1 MSKAVYT
8 ALFISL
14 FATMLGVGIVAPLM
28 AIYAESFGATGFM
41 LGVVFSAFSIART
54 LFSTPAGKLGDS
66 IGKKPLLLTGLA
78 MYSLLSIAYAYAPSL
93 EALIAVRMLH
103 GLSSA
108 LVAPV
113 ALAYVGDI
121 APRGEEGRYMGTFL
135 ISFFMGFG
143 LGPLIGGVLEDTLGI
158 RAAFTAMGLL
168 SLFALFMTMVSVPN
182 ARGAIKKDGGVRKAL
197 KSKVVVGGVIFRMSN
212 SIGIGAV
219 MVFLP
224 LYIVHSG
231 LNESQAGIL
240 LSANILVSALF
251 QRKFGAVADRSD
263 PFILVL
269 AGSLMYGLGI
279 AFIPFFKDF
288 LELLLLSFLMGMGS
302 ALSVSAAMAV
312 IAREG
317 RKYGMGSVMGV
328 FDSAMGIGFIL
339 GPITLGIVFDAMG
352 TLSGFVTAGLINFAG
367 SAIFFGASRLH
378 E

>member
-1 MSKAVYT
+1 MSRAVYT

-41 LGVVFSAFSIART
+41 LGIVFSAFSFART

-66 IGKKPLLLTGLA
+66 IGKKPLLIAGLF

-93 EALIAVRMLH
+93 EALIAIRMLH
-103 GLSSA
+103 GFSSA

-135 ISFFMGFG
+135 ISFFLGFG
-143 LGPLIGGVLEDTLGI
+143 LGPLIGGVLEDTLGMK
-158 RAAFTAMGLL
+158 AAFTAMGLL
-168 SLFALFMTMVSVPN
+168 SLFALFMTLILVPN
-182 ARGAIKKDGGVRKAL
+182 TRGGIRKDGGIRKAL
-197 KSKVVVGGVIFRMSN
+197 KSKVVLGGVIFRIGN

-224 LYIVHSG
+224 LYIIHSG
-231 LNESQAGIL
+231 LSESQAGIL

-251 QRKFGAVADRSD
+251 QRKFGAQADRSD
-263 PFILVL
+263 PFILIL

-279 AFIPFFKDF
+279 ALIPFFKDF
-288 LELLLLSFLMGMGS
+288 PPLLLLSFLMGVGS

-312 IAREG
+312 VAREG

-328 FDSAMGIGFIL
+328 FDSAMGFGFIL
-339 GPITLGIVFDAMG
+339 GPVTLGVVFDAFG
-352 TLSGFVTAGLINFAG
+352 TLNGFITAGLINFAG
-367 SAIFFGASRLH
+367 SAIFFGSSRLH

>member
-1 MSKAVYT
+1 MSRAVYT
-8 ALFISL
+8 ALFVSL

-41 LGVVFSAFSIART
+41 LGIVFSAFSIART

-66 IGKKPLLLTGLA
+66 IGKKPLLVVGLA
-78 MYSLLSIAYAYAPSL
+78 MYSILSIAYAYAPSL

-121 APRGEEGRYMGTFL
+121 APKGEEGRYLGTFL
-135 ISFFMGFG
+135 ISFFLGFG
-143 LGPLIGGVLEDTLGI
+143 LGPLIGGVLEDALGI
-158 RAAFTAMGLL
+158 KAAFTAMGLL
-168 SLFALFMTMVSVPN
+168 SLFALLMTLLFVPN
-182 ARGAIKKDGGVRKAL
+182 TKGIMRKGGGVRKAL
-197 KSKVVVGGVIFRMSN
+197 GSRVVVGGVVFRVAN

-224 LYIVHSG
+224 LYIIHAG

-263 PFILVL
+263 PFVLIL
-269 AGSLMYGLGI
+269 AGSLMYGGGI
-279 AFIPFFKDF
+279 AMIPLFETFVP
-288 LELLLLSFLMGMGS
+288 LLMLSFLMGVGS
-302 ALSVSAAMAV
+302 ALSVAAAMAV

-328 FDSAMGIGFIL
+328 FDSAMGVGFIL
-339 GPITLGIVFDAMG
+339 GPITLGIVFDALG
-352 TLSGFVTAGLINFAG
+352 SLNGFVTAGVVNFVG
-367 SAIFFGASRLH
+367 SAVFFAASRLH

>member
-8 ALFISL
+8 ALFISF

>member
-41 LGVVFSAFSIART
+41 LGMVFSVFSIART
-54 LFSTPAGKLGDS
+54 IFSTPAGKLGDS
-66 IGKKPLLLTGLA
+66 IGKKPLLVTGLG

-121 APRGEEGRYMGTFL
+121 APKGEEGRYMGTFL
-135 ISFFMGFG
+135 ISFFLGFG
-143 LGPLIGGVLEDTLGI
+143 LGPLIGGVLEDMLGM

-168 SLFALFMTMVSVPN
+168 SLFALLMTMVFVPN
-182 ARGAIKKDGGVRKAL
+182 TRGSIKKDGGVKRAL
-197 KSKVVVGGVIFRMSN
+197 KSKVVVGGVIFRIGN

-240 LSANILVSALF
+240 LSTNILVSAIF

-263 PFILVL
+263 PFILILV
-269 AGSLMYGLGI
+269 GSLMYGLGI
-279 AFIPFFKDF
+279 AAIPLFKAF
-288 LELLLLSFLMGMGS
+288 LHLLVLSFLMGMGS

-312 IAREG
+312 VAREG

-328 FDSAMGIGFIL
+328 FDSAMGVGFIL
-339 GPITLGIVFDAMG
+339 GPITLGIVFDALG
-352 TLSGFVTAGLINFAG
+352 TLNGFITAGLVNFAG